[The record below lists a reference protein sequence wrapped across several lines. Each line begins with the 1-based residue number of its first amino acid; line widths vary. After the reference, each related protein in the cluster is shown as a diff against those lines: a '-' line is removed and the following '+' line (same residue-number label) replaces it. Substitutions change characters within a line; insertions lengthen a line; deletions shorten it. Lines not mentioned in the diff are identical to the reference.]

1 MQDPLIHT
9 EHTNRIFSLIR
20 QCVWTKNRMSQLIAE
35 PIDDYAWC
43 YLNVGIW
50 LPFRYSSIT
59 APFICVFTS
68 SSNHLPI
75 ISHFTLNFN
84 PQIRKQWICDGA
96 RWREWEEKKTTEMMM
111 DDEPKTIRYIW
122 KITKAKPR
130 RIQKIKKENVKERE
144 TEKPAW
150 GKREECDDRL
160 WINLFVKCGVKE
172 K

>member
-96 RWREWEEKKTTEMMM
+96 RWREWEEKKNNRN
-111 DDEPKTIRYIW
+111 DDGWR
-122 KITKAKPR
+122 TKNNTLHLKDNESET
-130 RIQKIKKENVKERE
+130 QKNSKDKERE
-144 TEKPAW
+144 CER
-150 GKREECDDRL
+150 KRDR
-160 WINLFVKCGVKE
+160 KTGVG
-172 K
+172 